1 VQRYLIRRLVFMVP
15 TLIVMSM
22 FTFGLLRLMPGDFIT
37 AQMAEARGANQ
48 EQIAKWR
55 VELGLDKP
63 AYIQYFRWMGGILTG
78 DWGQSY
84 WQNEPVLK
92 VIRRT
97 LPTSLE
103 LGSISIIIGI
113 MISVPVGVL
122 SAVKQNTWMDYL
134 GRSISIL
141 GISIPN
147 FFLATLVIIYGAR
160 WFGWFPPQ
168 TAQKLFENPW
178 GHAQQF
184 LPAAFIL
191 GAALSAQNM
200 RLIRTTML
208 ETIRADYVRTARAKG
223 LKESAVIFK
232 HAFRNALIPVVTLL
246 GFQITITIGGSVVV
260 ERALSVSGMGRAFID
275 AVPQRDFPL
284 VQGILL
290 LLVSVTLV
298 INLLV
303 DLSYSWLDPRIRY
316 S

>member
-1 VQRYLIRRLVFMVP
+1 MQRYLIRRLIFMAP
-15 TLIVMSM
+15 TLVVMSM

-37 AQMAEARGANQ
+37 AQMAEARGADQ
-48 EQIAKWR
+48 AQIEKWR
-55 VELGLDKP
+55 SELGLDVP
-63 AYIQYFRWMGGILTG
+63 VYLQYPRWMGGILTG
-78 DWGQSY
+78 DWGTSY
-84 WQNEPVLK
+84 WLNEPVLQ
-92 VIRRT
+92 VIKRT
-97 LPTSLE
+97 LPTSIE
-103 LGSISIIIGI
+103 LGSIAILIGI
-113 MISVPVGVL
+113 AISVPVGVL

-141 GISIPN
+141 GISVPN

-168 TAQKLFENPW
+168 TKQLLFENPL

-223 LKESAVIFK
+223 LKESTVIFR

-260 ERALSVSGMGRAFID
+260 ERALNVNGMGRAFID
-275 AVPQRDFPL
+275 AVPQRDYPL

-290 LLVSVTLV
+290 LLVCVTLI

>member
-1 VQRYLIRRLVFMVP
+1 MQRYVIRRLAFMVP
-15 TLIVMSM
+15 TLVLMSI

-37 AQMAEARGANQ
+37 AQMAEARGADQ
-48 EQIAKWR
+48 AQIERWR
-55 VELGLDKP
+55 KELGLDVP
-63 AYIQYFRWMGGILTG
+63 AYIQYFRWQGGILTG

-97 LPTSLE
+97 LPVSMQ
-103 LGSISIIIGI
+103 LGTMAIVIAIL
-113 MISVPVGVL
+113 ISVPVGVL
-122 SAVKQNTWMDYL
+122 SAVKQDTWMDYL
-134 GRSISIL
+134 GRSVSIV

-147 FFLATLVIIYGAR
+147 FFLATIVIIYGAR

-168 TAQKLFENPW
+168 TKQLLFENP
-178 GHAQQF
+178 GGYLQQF

-191 GAALSAQNM
+191 GTALSAQNM

-223 LKESAVIFK
+223 LKESTVIFK

-260 ERALSVSGMGRAFID
+260 ERALAVNGMGRAFID
-275 AVPQRDFPL
+275 AVPQRDYPL

-290 LLVSVTLV
+290 LLIATTLI
-298 INLLV
+298 INLVV
-303 DLSYSWLDPRIRY
+303 DISYSWLDPRIRY